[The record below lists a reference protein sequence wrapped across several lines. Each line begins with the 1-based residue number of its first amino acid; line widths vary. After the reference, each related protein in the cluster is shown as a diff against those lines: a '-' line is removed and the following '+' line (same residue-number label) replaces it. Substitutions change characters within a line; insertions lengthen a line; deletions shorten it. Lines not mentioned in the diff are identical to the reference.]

1 MRRAAK
7 WLGAFLL
14 GLFVLLVV
22 AAVVTARRGNPDL
35 YPVADGAPRI
45 EVFVVSNGY
54 HAGLVLPRAALA
66 EVAGRNGYAALI
78 ALAARFDGYGALE
91 VGWGEEG
98 FYTSV
103 PTIAS
108 LTFSAA
114 MRALFRPGNAS
125 VLHVVGIA
133 GAPREIFGRSDMVRL
148 SLSQPGFERLLAR
161 LDATFAPGPQDLGPG
176 LYGPSRFFRAVGA
189 FNLLHVCNHWVA
201 DMLDAAGVPTAPLL
215 ATVPAGLLVDLT
227 WRAGAT
233 SLPPPGAH

>member
-1 MRRAAK
+1 MRRCAK
-7 WLGAFLL
+7 WLGASLL
-14 GLFVLLVV
+14 AVLALLIV

-54 HAGLVLPRAALA
+54 HAGLVLPRAAMA

-91 VGWGEEG
+91 IGWGEEG

-108 LTFSAA
+108 LTFTGA

-125 VLHVVGIA
+125 VLHVVGLS
-133 GAPREIFGRSDMVRL
+133 GAPRAVFRHADLVRL
-148 SLSQPGFERLLAR
+148 DLSEPGFERLLAR
-161 LDATFAPGPQDLGPG
+161 VDATFAPGQQDLGPG
-176 LYGPSRFFRAVGA
+176 IYGPSRFYRAVGA
-189 FNLLHVCNHWVA
+189 FNLLHLCNHWVA

-215 ATVPAGLLVDLT
+215 ATVPTGLLLDLT

-233 SLPPPGAH
+233 SLPPGPP

>member
-7 WLGAFLL
+7 WLGATLL
-14 GLFVLLVV
+14 GLLALLVV
-22 AAVVTARRGNPDL
+22 AGVVTTRRGHPDL

-45 EVFVVSNGY
+45 EIFVVSNGY
-54 HAGLVLPRAALA
+54 HAGLVLPRAAMA

-78 ALAARFDGYGALE
+78 ALGARFNGYGALE
-91 VGWGEEG
+91 IGWGEEG

-108 LTFSAA
+108 LTLSAA

-125 VLHVVGIA
+125 VLHVVGLNGSA
-133 GAPREIFGRSDMVRL
+133 REVFPHSDLVRL
-148 SLSQPGFERLLAR
+148 ELSQAGFERLLAKV
-161 LDATFAPGPQDLGPG
+161 DATFAPGHQDLGPG
-176 LYGPSRFFRAVGA
+176 LYGPSRFYRAVGA

-215 ATVPAGLLVDLT
+215 DTVPAGLLFDLT
-227 WRAGAT
+227 WRAGGT
-233 SLPPPGAH
+233 SLPQYGAR

>member
-35 YPVADGAPRI
+35 YPVASGAPRI

-54 HAGLVLPRAALA
+54 HAGLVLPRATVA
-66 EVAGRNGYAALI
+66 EVAGRNGYSELI
-78 ALAARFDGYGALE
+78 ALAARFNGYGALE
-91 VGWGEEG
+91 IGWGEEG

-108 LTFSAA
+108 LTLSGA
-114 MRALFRPGNAS
+114 MRALFRPGNTS
-125 VLHVVGIA
+125 VLHVVGLA
-133 GAPREIFGRSDMVRL
+133 GPPQAMFPRSEMVRL
-148 SLSQPGFERLLAR
+148 DLSQSGFERLLAR
-161 LDATFAPGPQDLGPG
+161 LDATFAPGQQDLGPG
-176 LYGPSRFFRAVGA
+176 LYGPSRFYRAIGA

-215 ATVPAGLLVDLT
+215 ATVPAGLLLDLT

-233 SLPPPGAH
+233 SLPQYGAR